1 MGFIKFILYSL
12 VAYYVFRFLSR
23 IYLGYIIN
31 KFKNNTYQHTTN
43 NTKKEQEGEVTI
55 DKMPK
60 GKSKKNDAGDY
71 IDYEEID

>member
-12 VAYYVFRFLSR
+12 VAYYVFKFLSR
-23 IYLGYIIN
+23 MYLGYIIN

>member
-1 MGFIKFILYSL
+1 LGFIKFILYSL
-12 VAYYVFRFLSR
+12 VAYYVFKFLSR
-23 IYLGYIIN
+23 MYLGYIIN

-60 GKSKKNDAGDY
+60 GKSKKNNAGDY

>member
-12 VAYYVFRFLSR
+12 VAYYIFKFLSR
-23 IYLGYIIN
+23 MYLGYIIN
-31 KFKNNTYQHTTN
+31 KFKNNTYRHTTN

-60 GKSKKNDAGDY
+60 GKSKKNNAGDY

>member
-31 KFKNNTYQHTTN
+31 KFKNNTYRHTTN

>member
-1 MGFIKFILYSL
+1 LGFIKFILYSL
-12 VAYYVFRFLSR
+12 VAYYVFKFLSR
-23 IYLGYIIN
+23 MYLGYIIN
-31 KFKNNTYQHTTN
+31 KFKNNTYRHTTN

-60 GKSKKNDAGDY
+60 GKSKKNNAGDY

>member
-12 VAYYVFRFLSR
+12 VAYYVFKFLSR

-55 DKMPK
+55 DKTPK

>member
-1 MGFIKFILYSL
+1 MGILKFILSLL
-12 VAYYVFRFLSR
+12 VAYYVFKFLSR
-23 IYLGYIIN
+23 MYLGYIIN

-43 NTKKEQEGEVTI
+43 NTKKEQEGEVKI

>member
-12 VAYYVFRFLSR
+12 VAYYVFKFLSR
-23 IYLGYIIN
+23 MYLGYIIN

-60 GKSKKNDAGDY
+60 GKSKKNNAGDY

>member
-12 VAYYVFRFLSR
+12 VAYYVFKFLSR
-23 IYLGYIIN
+23 MYLGYIIN
-31 KFKNNTYQHTTN
+31 KFKNKTYQHTTN

>member
-12 VAYYVFRFLSR
+12 VAYYVFKFLSR

-55 DKMPK
+55 DKIPK

>member
-12 VAYYVFRFLSR
+12 VAYYVFKFLSR

-43 NTKKEQEGEVTI
+43 NTKKEQDGEVTI

>member
-1 MGFIKFILYSL
+1 LGFIKFILYSL
-12 VAYYVFRFLSR
+12 VAYYVFKFLSR

>member
-12 VAYYVFRFLSR
+12 VAYYVFKFLSR